1 MPELIFQQSS
11 SNKPNSLWQ
20 PVMMSAFQKPP
31 HKGRG
36 SVHLDKIKSTSD
48 PLEPTV
54 SYRQAVNILLG
65 DQISNLEK
73 HTERGIDYVER
84 FSSFV
89 KDRQKIEI
97 EYASQLKKLHKNY
110 LPKKKE
116 EEDYK
121 RYTALHAFRQILS
134 EVNSIANQ
142 HELIG
147 EYLVTNVLKEVQALI
162 TELRSERKKH
172 LQEFKQEDNNLEKSI
187 RKMESTKSTYKHSHE
202 AWMTAKTNFERAN
215 EDMNQTKAQVEKYR
229 GTMNAKNSQK
239 CECKDNYILQ
249 LDNTNKDQRDFYY
262 TKIPQI
268 FTKIQEMDERRN
280 QRLGEFY
287 ISYAEGHRQ
296 VIPLIKNCLDTMTS
310 EAEKV
315 DPSKDSRQT
324 IDRYKTGL
332 VPPDDIQLID
342 YDELQRKESDVDTVS
357 MQSLKDIEKNGT
369 LNSVARRNRKAKGTI
384 FGMFGRKEDKDP
396 SRPSTSIKMKIPHTP
411 SFRRKRPL
419 SFFQEEPKEDF
430 SHLPPNQQSKKLKE
444 KLDELNSLIES
455 EVKSK
460 EGLQRMRE
468 VYTKNPTLGDPASVD
483 KQLADIGKKM
493 DNLRMELA
501 KYQKYMGHSPY
512 KNNSLPGG
520 CELTVTP
527 ADKNGQNDDTD
538 TSETKGHRQ
547 SVLAEIKNY
556 LAHAEGKPISTTPQT
571 TPMSTP
577 QGTPQQPSKT
587 HDPVQSES
595 ERLPPSGAET
605 PQTITEHDGQNSSG
619 EPLSPGWGGQNSFDE
634 QEEPIG
640 KCRAVYEF
648 KPDDDNLL
656 SMAQGEEL
664 ELIEKDSGDGW
675 TRVRRADEE
684 GYVPTSYIELL

>member
-1 MPELIFQQSS
+1 MPELEFRP
-11 SNKPNSLWQ
+11 KPWNQPNCHWQ

-31 HKGRG
+31 QKGRT
-36 SVHLDKIKSTSD
+36 SIHREKIKSTSN
-48 PLEPTV
+48 PMEPTV
-54 SYRQAVNILLG
+54 SYRQAINLLLG

-73 HTERGIDYVER
+73 HTDRGIDYVDR
-84 FSSFV
+84 FGSFV
-89 KDRQKIEI
+89 KERQKIEI

-162 TELRSERKKH
+162 SELRSERKKH
-172 LQEFKQEDNNLEKSI
+172 LQEFKQDDNNLEKSI
-187 RKMESTKSTYKHSHE
+187 RKMEGTKSTYKHSHE
-202 AWMTAKTNFERAN
+202 AWMTSKMNFEKAN

-229 GTMNAKNSQK
+229 ATMNGKNSQK

-249 LDNTNKDQRDFYY
+249 LDNTNKEQRDFYY

-268 FTKIQEMDERRN
+268 FNKIQEMDERRN

-287 ISYAEGHRQ
+287 TSYAEGHRQ
-296 VIPLIKNCLDTMTS
+296 VIPLIQNCLDTMTS

-332 VPPDDIQLID
+332 VPPDDIQMID
-342 YDELQRKESDVDTVS
+342 FDELQRKESNVDTVS
-357 MQSLKDIEKNGT
+357 MHSLQSLKDVDKNGT
-369 LNSVARRNRKAKGTI
+369 LSSIAMRKRRAKGTI
-384 FGMFGRKEDKDP
+384 FGMFGKKEDKDG
-396 SRPSTSIKMKIPHTP
+396 SRASTSIKMKIPHTP
-411 SFRRKRPL
+411 SFRRK
-419 SFFQEEPKEDF
+419 EEPKEDF

-444 KLDELNSLIES
+444 KLDDLNNLIES

-483 KQLADIGKKM
+483 RQLAEIGKKM
-493 DNLRMELA
+493 DVLRMDLN
-501 KYQKYMGHSPY
+501 KYQKFMGHSPY
-512 KNNSLPGG
+512 KNNSLPSG
-520 CELTVTP
+520 CELTPT
-527 ADKNGQNDDTD
+527 DTDNDNEQNED
-538 TSETKGHRQ
+538 TSEPKGHRQ

-556 LAHAEGKPISTTPQT
+556 LAHAEGRPITTTPQG
-571 TPMSTP
+571 TPQSTP

-587 HDPVQSES
+587 HDHGRESET

-619 EPLSPGWGGQNSFDE
+619 EPLSSPGWGGQNSFDD
-634 QEEPIG
+634 QDREEPIG
-640 KCRAVYEF
+640 KCRAIYEF
-648 KPDDDNLL
+648 TTDDENLL
-656 SMAQGEEL
+656 CLGKGEEV

-675 TRVRRADEE
+675 TRVRRGEDE
-684 GYVPTSYIELL
+684 GYVPTTYIEYM

>member
-315 DPSKDSRQT
+315 DPSKDTQKT
-324 IDRYKTGL
+324 IEKYKSGL
-332 VPPDDIQLID
+332 IPPDDFPMQDLD
-342 YDELQRKESDVDTVS
+342 DPNANGPDPDTVS
-357 MQSLKDIEKNGT
+357 I
-369 LNSVARRNRKAKGTI
+369 NSVSSANGVSGKAFEKKKKGKGGRFLPRKK
-384 FGMFGRKEDKDP
+384 
-396 SRPSTSIKMKIPHTP
+396 
-411 SFRRKRPL
+411 
-419 SFFQEEPKEDF
+419 EEPKEDF

>member
-1 MPELIFQQSS
+1 MSWGTD
-11 SNKPNSLWQ
+11 LW
-20 PVMMSAFQKPP
+20 
-31 HKGRG
+31 
-36 SVHLDKIKSTSD
+36 
-48 PLEPTV
+48 
-54 SYRQAVNILLG
+54 

-73 HTERGIDYVER
+73 HTDRGIDYVDR
-84 FSSFV
+84 FGSFV
-89 KDRQKIEI
+89 KERQKIEI

-162 TELRSERKKH
+162 SELRSERKKH
-172 LQEFKQEDNNLEKSI
+172 LQEFKQDDNNLEKSI
-187 RKMESTKSTYKHSHE
+187 RKMEGTKSTYKHSHE
-202 AWMTAKTNFERAN
+202 AWMTSKMNFEKAN

-229 GTMNAKNSQK
+229 ATMNGKNSQK

-249 LDNTNKDQRDFYY
+249 LDNTNKEQRDFYY

-268 FTKIQEMDERRN
+268 FNKIQEMDERRN

-287 ISYAEGHRQ
+287 TSYAEGHRQ
-296 VIPLIKNCLDTMTS
+296 VIPLIQNCLDTMTS

-315 DPSKDSRQT
+315 DPSKDTQKT
-324 IDRYKTGL
+324 IEKYKSGL
-332 VPPDDIQLID
+332 IPPDDFPMQDLDDPNSIGPD
-342 YDELQRKESDVDTVS
+342 PDTVS
-357 MQSLKDIEKNGT
+357 ITSVSSVNGGP
-369 LNSVARRNRKAKGTI
+369 AKG
-384 FGMFGRKEDKDP
+384 FDKKKKGKGRFLP
-396 SRPSTSIKMKIPHTP
+396 
-411 SFRRKRPL
+411 RKKGLGRE
-419 SFFQEEPKEDF
+419 EEPKEDF

-444 KLDELNSLIES
+444 KLDDLNNLIES

-483 KQLADIGKKM
+483 RQLAEIGKKM
-493 DNLRMELA
+493 DVLRMDLN
-501 KYQKYMGHSPY
+501 KYQKFMGHSPY
-512 KNNSLPGG
+512 KNNSLPSG
-520 CELTVTP
+520 CELTPT
-527 ADKNGQNDDTD
+527 DTDNDNEQNED
-538 TSETKGHRQ
+538 TSEPKGHRQ

-556 LAHAEGKPISTTPQT
+556 LAHAEGRPITTTPQG
-571 TPMSTP
+571 TPQSTP

-587 HDPVQSES
+587 HDHGRESET

-619 EPLSPGWGGQNSFDE
+619 EPLSSPGWGGQNSFDD
-634 QEEPIG
+634 QDREEPIG
-640 KCRAVYEF
+640 KCRAIYEF
-648 KPDDDNLL
+648 TTDDENLL
-656 SMAQGEEL
+656 CLGKGEEV

-675 TRVRRADEE
+675 TRVRRGEDE
-684 GYVPTSYIELL
+684 GYVPTTYIEYM

>member
-1 MPELIFQQSS
+1 MPELEFRP
-11 SNKPNSLWQ
+11 KPWNQPNCHWQ

-31 HKGRG
+31 QKGRT
-36 SVHLDKIKSTSD
+36 SIHREKIKSTSN
-48 PLEPTV
+48 PMEPTV
-54 SYRQAVNILLG
+54 SYRQAINLLLG

-73 HTERGIDYVER
+73 HTDRGIDYVDR
-84 FSSFV
+84 FGSFV
-89 KDRQKIEI
+89 KERQKIEI

-162 TELRSERKKH
+162 SELRSERKKH
-172 LQEFKQEDNNLEKSI
+172 LQEFKQDDNNLEKSI
-187 RKMESTKSTYKHSHE
+187 RKMEGTKSTYKHSHE
-202 AWMTAKTNFERAN
+202 AWMTSKMNFEKAN

-229 GTMNAKNSQK
+229 ATMNGKNSQK

-249 LDNTNKDQRDFYY
+249 LDNTNKEQRDFYY

-268 FTKIQEMDERRN
+268 FNKIQEMDERRN

-287 ISYAEGHRQ
+287 TSYAEGHRQ
-296 VIPLIKNCLDTMTS
+296 VIPLIQNCLDTMTS

-315 DPSKDSRQT
+315 DPSKDTQKT
-324 IDRYKTGL
+324 IEKYKSGL
-332 VPPDDIQLID
+332 IPPDDFPMQDLDDPNSIGPD
-342 YDELQRKESDVDTVS
+342 PDTVS
-357 MQSLKDIEKNGT
+357 ITSVSSVNGGP
-369 LNSVARRNRKAKGTI
+369 AKG
-384 FGMFGRKEDKDP
+384 FDKKKKGKGRFLP
-396 SRPSTSIKMKIPHTP
+396 
-411 SFRRKRPL
+411 RKKVLLRKK
-419 SFFQEEPKEDF
+419 EEPKEDF

-444 KLDELNSLIES
+444 KLDDLNNLIES

-483 KQLADIGKKM
+483 RQLAEIGKKM
-493 DNLRMELA
+493 DVLRMDLN
-501 KYQKYMGHSPY
+501 KYQKFMGHSPY
-512 KNNSLPGG
+512 KNNSLPSG
-520 CELTVTP
+520 CELTPT
-527 ADKNGQNDDTD
+527 DTDNDNEQNED
-538 TSETKGHRQ
+538 TSEPKGHRQ

-556 LAHAEGKPISTTPQT
+556 LAHAEGRPITTTPQG
-571 TPMSTP
+571 TPQSTP

-587 HDPVQSES
+587 HDHGRESET

-619 EPLSPGWGGQNSFDE
+619 EPLSSPGWGGQNSFDD
-634 QEEPIG
+634 QDREEPIG
-640 KCRAVYEF
+640 KCRAIYEF
-648 KPDDDNLL
+648 TTDDENLL
-656 SMAQGEEL
+656 CLGKGEEV

-675 TRVRRADEE
+675 TRVRRGEDE
-684 GYVPTSYIELL
+684 GYVPTTYIEYM

>member
-384 FGMFGRKEDKDP
+384 FGMFGRKE
-396 SRPSTSIKMKIPHTP
+396 
-411 SFRRKRPL
+411 
-419 SFFQEEPKEDF
+419 EPKEDF

>member
-1 MPELIFQQSS
+1 
-11 SNKPNSLWQ
+11 
-20 PVMMSAFQKPP
+20 MMSAFQKPP
-31 HKGRG
+31 QKGRT
-36 SVHLDKIKSTSD
+36 SIHREKIKSTSN
-48 PLEPTV
+48 PMEPTV
-54 SYRQAVNILLG
+54 SYRQAINLLLG

-73 HTERGIDYVER
+73 HTDRGIDYVDR
-84 FSSFV
+84 FGSFV
-89 KDRQKIEI
+89 KERQKIEI

-162 TELRSERKKH
+162 SELRSERKKH
-172 LQEFKQEDNNLEKSI
+172 LQEFKQDDNNLEKSI
-187 RKMESTKSTYKHSHE
+187 RKMEGTKSTYKHSHE
-202 AWMTAKTNFERAN
+202 AWMTSKMNFEKAN

-229 GTMNAKNSQK
+229 ATMNGKNSQK

-249 LDNTNKDQRDFYY
+249 LDNTNKEQRDFYY

-268 FTKIQEMDERRN
+268 FNKIQEMDERRN

-287 ISYAEGHRQ
+287 TSYAEGHRQ
-296 VIPLIKNCLDTMTS
+296 VIPLIQNCLDTMTS

-315 DPSKDSRQT
+315 DPSKDTQKT
-324 IDRYKTGL
+324 IEKYKSGL
-332 VPPDDIQLID
+332 IPPDDFPMQDLDDPNSIGPD
-342 YDELQRKESDVDTVS
+342 PDTVS
-357 MQSLKDIEKNGT
+357 ITSVSSVNGGP
-369 LNSVARRNRKAKGTI
+369 AKG
-384 FGMFGRKEDKDP
+384 FDKKKKGKGRFLP
-396 SRPSTSIKMKIPHTP
+396 
-411 SFRRKRPL
+411 RKK
-419 SFFQEEPKEDF
+419 EEPKEDF

-444 KLDELNSLIES
+444 KLDDLNNLIES

-483 KQLADIGKKM
+483 RQLAEIGKKM
-493 DNLRMELA
+493 DVLRMDLN
-501 KYQKYMGHSPY
+501 KYQKFMGHSPY
-512 KNNSLPGG
+512 KNNSLPSG
-520 CELTVTP
+520 CELTPT
-527 ADKNGQNDDTD
+527 DTDNDNEQNED
-538 TSETKGHRQ
+538 TSEPKGHRQ

-556 LAHAEGKPISTTPQT
+556 LAHAEGRPITTTPQG
-571 TPMSTP
+571 TPQSTP

-587 HDPVQSES
+587 HDHGRESET

-619 EPLSPGWGGQNSFDE
+619 EPLSSPGWGGQNSFDD
-634 QEEPIG
+634 QDREEPIG
-640 KCRAVYEF
+640 KCRAIYEF
-648 KPDDDNLL
+648 TTDDENLL
-656 SMAQGEEL
+656 CLGKGEEV

-675 TRVRRADEE
+675 TRVRRGEDE
-684 GYVPTSYIELL
+684 GYVPTTYIEYM

>member
-384 FGMFGRKEDKDP
+384 FGMFGRKGLGREEDKDP

-501 KYQKYMGHSPY
+501 KYQ
-512 KNNSLPGG
+512 
-520 CELTVTP
+520 
-527 ADKNGQNDDTD
+527 
-538 TSETKGHRQ
+538 
-547 SVLAEIKNY
+547 NY

>member
-1 MPELIFQQSS
+1 MSWGTD
-11 SNKPNSLWQ
+11 LW
-20 PVMMSAFQKPP
+20 
-31 HKGRG
+31 
-36 SVHLDKIKSTSD
+36 
-48 PLEPTV
+48 
-54 SYRQAVNILLG
+54 

-73 HTERGIDYVER
+73 HTDRGIDYVDR
-84 FSSFV
+84 FGSFV
-89 KDRQKIEI
+89 KERQKIEI

-162 TELRSERKKH
+162 SELRSERKKH
-172 LQEFKQEDNNLEKSI
+172 LQEFKQDDNNLEKSI
-187 RKMESTKSTYKHSHE
+187 RKMEGTKSTYKHSHE
-202 AWMTAKTNFERAN
+202 AWMTSKMNFEKAN

-229 GTMNAKNSQK
+229 ATMNGKNSQK

-249 LDNTNKDQRDFYY
+249 LDNTNKEQRDFYY

-268 FTKIQEMDERRN
+268 FNKIQEMDERRN

-287 ISYAEGHRQ
+287 TSYAEGHRQ
-296 VIPLIKNCLDTMTS
+296 VIPLIQNCLDTMTS

-315 DPSKDSRQT
+315 DPSKDTQKT
-324 IDRYKTGL
+324 IEKYKSGL
-332 VPPDDIQLID
+332 IPPDDFPMQDLDDPNSIGPD
-342 YDELQRKESDVDTVS
+342 PDTVS
-357 MQSLKDIEKNGT
+357 ITSVSSVNGGP
-369 LNSVARRNRKAKGTI
+369 AKG
-384 FGMFGRKEDKDP
+384 FDKKKKGKGRFLP
-396 SRPSTSIKMKIPHTP
+396 
-411 SFRRKRPL
+411 RKK
-419 SFFQEEPKEDF
+419 EEPKEDF

-444 KLDELNSLIES
+444 KLDDLNNLIES

-483 KQLADIGKKM
+483 RQLAEIGKKM
-493 DNLRMELA
+493 DVLRMDLN
-501 KYQKYMGHSPY
+501 KYQKFMGHSPY
-512 KNNSLPGG
+512 KNNSLPSG
-520 CELTVTP
+520 CELTPT
-527 ADKNGQNDDTD
+527 DTDNDNEQNED
-538 TSETKGHRQ
+538 TSEPKGHRQ

-556 LAHAEGKPISTTPQT
+556 LAHAEGRPITTTPQG
-571 TPMSTP
+571 TPQSTP

-587 HDPVQSES
+587 HDHGRESET

-619 EPLSPGWGGQNSFDE
+619 EPLSSPGWGGQNSFDD
-634 QEEPIG
+634 QDREEPIG
-640 KCRAVYEF
+640 KCRAIYEF
-648 KPDDDNLL
+648 TTDDENLL
-656 SMAQGEEL
+656 CLGKGEEV

-675 TRVRRADEE
+675 TRVRRGEDE
-684 GYVPTSYIELL
+684 GYVPTTYIEYM

>member
-1 MPELIFQQSS
+1 MPELEFRP
-11 SNKPNSLWQ
+11 KPWNQPNCHWQ

-31 HKGRG
+31 QKGRT
-36 SVHLDKIKSTSD
+36 SIHREKIKSTSN
-48 PLEPTV
+48 PMEPTV
-54 SYRQAVNILLG
+54 SYRQAINLLLG

-73 HTERGIDYVER
+73 HTDRGIDYVDR
-84 FSSFV
+84 FGSFV
-89 KDRQKIEI
+89 KERQKIEI

-162 TELRSERKKH
+162 SELRSERKKH
-172 LQEFKQEDNNLEKSI
+172 LQEFKQDDNNLEKSI
-187 RKMESTKSTYKHSHE
+187 RKMEGTKSTYKHSHE
-202 AWMTAKTNFERAN
+202 AWMTSKMNFEKAN

-229 GTMNAKNSQK
+229 ATMNGKNSQK

-249 LDNTNKDQRDFYY
+249 LDNTNKEQRDFYY

-268 FTKIQEMDERRN
+268 FNKIQEMDERRN

-287 ISYAEGHRQ
+287 TSYAEGHRQ
-296 VIPLIKNCLDTMTS
+296 VIPLIQNCLDTMTS

-315 DPSKDSRQT
+315 DPSKDTQKT
-324 IDRYKTGL
+324 IEKYKSGL
-332 VPPDDIQLID
+332 IPPDDFPMQDLDDPNSIGPD
-342 YDELQRKESDVDTVS
+342 PDTVS
-357 MQSLKDIEKNGT
+357 ITSVSSVNGGP
-369 LNSVARRNRKAKGTI
+369 AKG
-384 FGMFGRKEDKDP
+384 FDKKKKGKGRFLP
-396 SRPSTSIKMKIPHTP
+396 
-411 SFRRKRPL
+411 RKKGLGREVL
-419 SFFQEEPKEDF
+419 LRKKEEPKEDF

-444 KLDELNSLIES
+444 KLDDLNNLIES

-483 KQLADIGKKM
+483 RQLAEIGKKM
-493 DNLRMELA
+493 DVLRMDLN
-501 KYQKYMGHSPY
+501 KYQKFMGHSPY
-512 KNNSLPGG
+512 KNNSLPSG
-520 CELTVTP
+520 CELTPT
-527 ADKNGQNDDTD
+527 DTDNDNEQNED
-538 TSETKGHRQ
+538 TSEPKGHRQ

-556 LAHAEGKPISTTPQT
+556 LAHAEGRPITTTPQG
-571 TPMSTP
+571 TPQSTP

-587 HDPVQSES
+587 HDHGRESET

-619 EPLSPGWGGQNSFDE
+619 EPLSSPGWGGQNSFDD
-634 QEEPIG
+634 QDREEPIG
-640 KCRAVYEF
+640 KCRAIYEF
-648 KPDDDNLL
+648 TTDDENLL
-656 SMAQGEEL
+656 CLGKGEEV

-675 TRVRRADEE
+675 TRVRRGEDE
-684 GYVPTSYIELL
+684 GYVPTTYIEYM

>member
-1 MPELIFQQSS
+1 MSWGTD
-11 SNKPNSLWQ
+11 LW
-20 PVMMSAFQKPP
+20 
-31 HKGRG
+31 
-36 SVHLDKIKSTSD
+36 
-48 PLEPTV
+48 
-54 SYRQAVNILLG
+54 

-73 HTERGIDYVER
+73 HTDRGIDYVDR
-84 FSSFV
+84 FGSFV
-89 KDRQKIEI
+89 KERQKIEI

-162 TELRSERKKH
+162 SELRSERKKH
-172 LQEFKQEDNNLEKSI
+172 LQEFKQDDNNLEKSI
-187 RKMESTKSTYKHSHE
+187 RKMEGTKSTYKHSHE
-202 AWMTAKTNFERAN
+202 AWMTSKMNFEKAN

-229 GTMNAKNSQK
+229 ATMNGKNSQK

-249 LDNTNKDQRDFYY
+249 LDNTNKEQRDFYY

-268 FTKIQEMDERRN
+268 FNKIQEMDERRN

-287 ISYAEGHRQ
+287 TSYAEGHRQ
-296 VIPLIKNCLDTMTS
+296 VIPLIQNCLDTMTS

-332 VPPDDIQLID
+332 VPPDDIQMID
-342 YDELQRKESDVDTVS
+342 FDELQRKESNVDTVS
-357 MQSLKDIEKNGT
+357 MHSLQSLKDVDKNGT
-369 LNSVARRNRKAKGTI
+369 LSSIAMRKRRAKGTI
-384 FGMFGRKEDKDP
+384 FGMFGKKGLGREEDKDG
-396 SRPSTSIKMKIPHTP
+396 SRASTSIKMKIPHTP

-444 KLDELNSLIES
+444 KLDDLNNLIES

-483 KQLADIGKKM
+483 RQLAEIGKKM
-493 DNLRMELA
+493 DVLRMDLN
-501 KYQKYMGHSPY
+501 KYQ
-512 KNNSLPGG
+512 
-520 CELTVTP
+520 
-527 ADKNGQNDDTD
+527 
-538 TSETKGHRQ
+538 
-547 SVLAEIKNY
+547 NY
-556 LAHAEGKPISTTPQT
+556 LAHAEGRPITTTPQG
-571 TPMSTP
+571 TPQSTP

-587 HDPVQSES
+587 HDHGRESET

-619 EPLSPGWGGQNSFDE
+619 EPLSSPGWGGQNSFDD
-634 QEEPIG
+634 QDREEPIG
-640 KCRAVYEF
+640 KCRAIYEF
-648 KPDDDNLL
+648 TTDDENLL
-656 SMAQGEEL
+656 CLGKGEEV

-675 TRVRRADEE
+675 TRVRRGEDE
-684 GYVPTSYIELL
+684 GYVPTTYIEYM

>member
-384 FGMFGRKEDKDP
+384 FGMFGRKVQL
-396 SRPSTSIKMKIPHTP
+396 
-411 SFRRKRPL
+411 RKK
-419 SFFQEEPKEDF
+419 EEPKEDF

>member
-1 MPELIFQQSS
+1 MPELEFRP
-11 SNKPNSLWQ
+11 KPWNQPNCHWQ

-31 HKGRG
+31 QKGRT
-36 SVHLDKIKSTSD
+36 SIHREKIKSTSN
-48 PLEPTV
+48 PMEPTV
-54 SYRQAVNILLG
+54 SYRQAINLLLG

-73 HTERGIDYVER
+73 HTDRGIDYVDR
-84 FSSFV
+84 FGSFV
-89 KDRQKIEI
+89 KERQKIEI

-162 TELRSERKKH
+162 SELRSERKKH
-172 LQEFKQEDNNLEKSI
+172 LQEFKQDDNNLEKSI
-187 RKMESTKSTYKHSHE
+187 RKMEGTKSTYKHSHE
-202 AWMTAKTNFERAN
+202 AWMTSKMNFEKAN

-229 GTMNAKNSQK
+229 ATMNGKNSQK

-249 LDNTNKDQRDFYY
+249 LDNTNKEQRDFYY

-268 FTKIQEMDERRN
+268 FNKIQEMDERRN

-287 ISYAEGHRQ
+287 TSYAEGHRQ
-296 VIPLIKNCLDTMTS
+296 VIPLIQNCLDTMTS

-315 DPSKDSRQT
+315 DPSKDTQKT
-324 IDRYKTGL
+324 IEKYKSGL
-332 VPPDDIQLID
+332 IPPDDFPMQDLDDPNSIGPD
-342 YDELQRKESDVDTVS
+342 PDTVS
-357 MQSLKDIEKNGT
+357 ITSVSSVNGGP
-369 LNSVARRNRKAKGTI
+369 AKG
-384 FGMFGRKEDKDP
+384 FDKKKKGKGRFLP
-396 SRPSTSIKMKIPHTP
+396 
-411 SFRRKRPL
+411 RKKGLGRE
-419 SFFQEEPKEDF
+419 EEPKEDF

-444 KLDELNSLIES
+444 KLDDLNNLIES

-483 KQLADIGKKM
+483 RQLAEIGKKM
-493 DNLRMELA
+493 DVLRMDLN
-501 KYQKYMGHSPY
+501 KYQKFMGHSPY
-512 KNNSLPGG
+512 KNNSLPSG
-520 CELTVTP
+520 CELTPT
-527 ADKNGQNDDTD
+527 DTDNDNEQNED
-538 TSETKGHRQ
+538 TSEPKGHRQ

-556 LAHAEGKPISTTPQT
+556 LAHAEGRPITTTPQG
-571 TPMSTP
+571 TPQSTP

-587 HDPVQSES
+587 HDHGRESET

-619 EPLSPGWGGQNSFDE
+619 EPLSSPGWGGQNSFDD
-634 QEEPIG
+634 QDREEPIG
-640 KCRAVYEF
+640 KCRAIYEF
-648 KPDDDNLL
+648 TTDDENLL
-656 SMAQGEEL
+656 CLGKGEEV

-675 TRVRRADEE
+675 TRVRRGEDE
-684 GYVPTSYIELL
+684 GYVPTTYIEYM

>member
-315 DPSKDSRQT
+315 DPSKDTQKT
-324 IDRYKTGL
+324 IEKYKSGL
-332 VPPDDIQLID
+332 IPPDDFPMQDLD
-342 YDELQRKESDVDTVS
+342 DPNANGPDPDTVS
-357 MQSLKDIEKNGT
+357 I
-369 LNSVARRNRKAKGTI
+369 NSVSSANGVSGKAFEKKKKGKGGRFLPRK
-384 FGMFGRKEDKDP
+384 KEDKDP

-411 SFRRKRPL
+411 SFRRK
-419 SFFQEEPKEDF
+419 EEPKEDF

>member
-1 MPELIFQQSS
+1 MSWGTD
-11 SNKPNSLWQ
+11 LW
-20 PVMMSAFQKPP
+20 
-31 HKGRG
+31 
-36 SVHLDKIKSTSD
+36 
-48 PLEPTV
+48 
-54 SYRQAVNILLG
+54 

-73 HTERGIDYVER
+73 HTDRGIDYVDR
-84 FSSFV
+84 FGSFV
-89 KDRQKIEI
+89 KERQKIEI

-162 TELRSERKKH
+162 SELRSERKKH
-172 LQEFKQEDNNLEKSI
+172 LQEFKQDDNNLEKSI
-187 RKMESTKSTYKHSHE
+187 RKMEGTKSTYKHSHE
-202 AWMTAKTNFERAN
+202 AWMTSKMNFEKAN

-229 GTMNAKNSQK
+229 ATMNGKNSQK

-249 LDNTNKDQRDFYY
+249 LDNTNKEQRDFYY

-268 FTKIQEMDERRN
+268 FNKIQEMDERRN

-287 ISYAEGHRQ
+287 TSYAEGHRQ
-296 VIPLIKNCLDTMTS
+296 VIPLIQNCLDTMTS

-315 DPSKDSRQT
+315 DPSKDTQKT
-324 IDRYKTGL
+324 IEKYKSGL
-332 VPPDDIQLID
+332 IPPDDFPMQDLDDPNSIGPD
-342 YDELQRKESDVDTVS
+342 PDTVS
-357 MQSLKDIEKNGT
+357 ITSVSSVNGGP
-369 LNSVARRNRKAKGTI
+369 AKG
-384 FGMFGRKEDKDP
+384 FDKKKKGKGRFLP
-396 SRPSTSIKMKIPHTP
+396 
-411 SFRRKRPL
+411 RKKGLGREVL
-419 SFFQEEPKEDF
+419 LRKKEEPKEDF

-444 KLDELNSLIES
+444 KLDDLNNLIES

-483 KQLADIGKKM
+483 RQLAEIGKKM
-493 DNLRMELA
+493 DVLRMDLN
-501 KYQKYMGHSPY
+501 KYQKFMGHSPY
-512 KNNSLPGG
+512 KNNSLPSG
-520 CELTVTP
+520 CELTPT
-527 ADKNGQNDDTD
+527 DTDNDNEQNED
-538 TSETKGHRQ
+538 TSEPKGHRQ

-556 LAHAEGKPISTTPQT
+556 LAHAEGRPITTTPQG
-571 TPMSTP
+571 TPQSTP

-587 HDPVQSES
+587 HDHGRESET

-619 EPLSPGWGGQNSFDE
+619 EPLSSPGWGGQNSFDD
-634 QEEPIG
+634 QDREEPIG
-640 KCRAVYEF
+640 KCRAIYEF
-648 KPDDDNLL
+648 TTDDENLL
-656 SMAQGEEL
+656 CLGKGEEV

-675 TRVRRADEE
+675 TRVRRGEDE
-684 GYVPTSYIELL
+684 GYVPTTYIEYM

>member
-1 MPELIFQQSS
+1 MSWGTD
-11 SNKPNSLWQ
+11 LW
-20 PVMMSAFQKPP
+20 
-31 HKGRG
+31 
-36 SVHLDKIKSTSD
+36 
-48 PLEPTV
+48 
-54 SYRQAVNILLG
+54 

-73 HTERGIDYVER
+73 HTDRGIDYVDR
-84 FSSFV
+84 FGSFV
-89 KDRQKIEI
+89 KERQKIEI

-162 TELRSERKKH
+162 SELRSERKKH
-172 LQEFKQEDNNLEKSI
+172 LQEFKQDDNNLEKSI
-187 RKMESTKSTYKHSHE
+187 RKMEGTKSTYKHSHE
-202 AWMTAKTNFERAN
+202 AWMTSKMNFEKAN

-229 GTMNAKNSQK
+229 ATMNGKNSQK

-249 LDNTNKDQRDFYY
+249 LDNTNKEQRDFYY

-268 FTKIQEMDERRN
+268 FNKIQEMDERRN

-287 ISYAEGHRQ
+287 TSYAEGHRQ
-296 VIPLIKNCLDTMTS
+296 VIPLIQNCLDTMTS

-315 DPSKDSRQT
+315 DPSKDTQKT
-324 IDRYKTGL
+324 IEKYKSGL
-332 VPPDDIQLID
+332 IPPDDFPMQDLDDPNSIGPD
-342 YDELQRKESDVDTVS
+342 PDTVS
-357 MQSLKDIEKNGT
+357 ITSVSSVNGGP
-369 LNSVARRNRKAKGTI
+369 AKG
-384 FGMFGRKEDKDP
+384 FDKKKKGKGRFLP
-396 SRPSTSIKMKIPHTP
+396 
-411 SFRRKRPL
+411 RKKVLLRKK
-419 SFFQEEPKEDF
+419 EEPKEDF

-444 KLDELNSLIES
+444 KLDDLNNLIES

-483 KQLADIGKKM
+483 RQLAEIGKKM
-493 DNLRMELA
+493 DVLRMDLN
-501 KYQKYMGHSPY
+501 KYQKFMGHSPY
-512 KNNSLPGG
+512 KNNSLPSG
-520 CELTVTP
+520 CELTPT
-527 ADKNGQNDDTD
+527 DTDNDNEQNED
-538 TSETKGHRQ
+538 TSEPKGHRQ

-556 LAHAEGKPISTTPQT
+556 LAHAEGRPITTTPQG
-571 TPMSTP
+571 TPQSTP

-587 HDPVQSES
+587 HDHGRESET

-619 EPLSPGWGGQNSFDE
+619 EPLSSPGWGGQNSFDD
-634 QEEPIG
+634 QDREEPIG
-640 KCRAVYEF
+640 KCRAIYEF
-648 KPDDDNLL
+648 TTDDENLL
-656 SMAQGEEL
+656 CLGKGEEV

-675 TRVRRADEE
+675 TRVRRGEDE
-684 GYVPTSYIELL
+684 GYVPTTYIEYM